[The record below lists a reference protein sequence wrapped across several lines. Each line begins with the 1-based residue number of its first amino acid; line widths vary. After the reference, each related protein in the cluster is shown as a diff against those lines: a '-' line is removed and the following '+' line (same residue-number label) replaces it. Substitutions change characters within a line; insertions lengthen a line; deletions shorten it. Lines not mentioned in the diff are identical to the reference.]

1 MGQRLII
8 LYLLLAMN
16 QLFAIDFETFFENHT
31 MRIDYFHV
39 GDKESDEIVLDMI
52 YKEGEW
58 AGNPNSLFDEFN
70 NGKYYYKIFDVNS
83 NTLIYSKGFNN
94 YFHEY
99 QTTAPAGKGIK
110 RAYHETALIP
120 YPKNK
125 SLFVIEKRDQYNILS
140 PIYQKVIDPADYH
153 IITENKANSNDH
165 VYEANIAGHPH
176 QCVDIVFVGE
186 GCTAKEKRKFNKDV
200 KRYMNELFSIE
211 PFKRNKE
218 KFNVRGIL
226 RYSQESGVDEPTKNR
241 YKNTILDATFNSFDS
256 PRYLLTENNKMLH
269 DIAARVPH
277 DAIIILANIDRYGGG
292 GIYNFYS
299 ISTANESRWNDFVF
313 IHEFGH
319 SFAGLADEYYSS
331 SVAYDDFYPAGIEP
345 TEPNIT
351 RLLNSKQLKW
361 KAMLD
366 KGLEIPTDWG
376 KSQYDSMSIR
386 VGELHRDRNAAVADL
401 KAENK
406 TETEIDKC
414 RENFKQDIA
423 ATRQRLKDFMS
434 NHPLRGKVGV
444 FEGAGYSTEG
454 IYRPTLNSMMH
465 QFTDQDKKF
474 YPVSEHAIET
484 VIDYYTK

>member
-1 MGQRLII
+1 
-8 LYLLLAMN
+8 
-16 QLFAIDFETFFENHT
+16 
-31 MRIDYFHV
+31 
-39 GDKESDEIVLDMI
+39 
-52 YKEGEW
+52 
-58 AGNPNSLFDEFN
+58 
-70 NGKYYYKIFDVNS
+70 
-83 NTLIYSKGFNN
+83 
-94 YFHEY
+94 
-99 QTTAPAGKGIK
+99 
-110 RAYHETALIP
+110 
-120 YPKNK
+120 
-125 SLFVIEKRDQYNILS
+125 
-140 PIYQKVIDPADYH
+140 
-153 IITENKANSNDH
+153 
-165 VYEANIAGHPH
+165 
-176 QCVDIVFVGE
+176 
-186 GCTAKEKRKFNKDV
+186 
-200 KRYMNELFSIE
+200 MNELFSIE

-366 KGLEIPTDWG
+366 EGLEIPTDWG

-386 VGELHRDRNAAVADL
+386 VGELHRERNAAVADL